1 MERKEETKAVKRAL
15 KAVGIKARVEH
26 GRGTA
31 SGWLYIYIDPALKM
45 REKAI
50 VIAQFATGRR
60 GEYDG
65 CINVLQA

>member
-1 MERKEETKAVKRAL
+1 MERKTETKAVKKAL
-15 KAVGIKARVEH
+15 LAAGIKARVKH
-26 GRGTA
+26 GQGSA

-65 CINVLQA
+65 CINVFQA